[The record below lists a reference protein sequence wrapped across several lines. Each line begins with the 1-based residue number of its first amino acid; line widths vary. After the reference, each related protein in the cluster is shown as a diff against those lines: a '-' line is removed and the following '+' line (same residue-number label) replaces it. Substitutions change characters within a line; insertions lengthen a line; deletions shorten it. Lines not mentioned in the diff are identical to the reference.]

1 VLLDLGRPGVLRRTV
16 AGTAMSAAIVAEG
29 LHVAFGETN
38 ALIDVDLSVDAGST
52 VGVLG
57 HNGAGKTTLI
67 RVVST
72 LVRPSAGRVA
82 VEGFDVVEQSDAVRR
97 RIGVTG
103 QYAGLDDFLT
113 GRENLELVGR
123 LAGLNGTVRTRAAEL
138 IEWLG
143 LQDLAER
150 RVGQMSGGSRRR
162 VDLAAS
168 LVAWPSVLV
177 LDEPS
182 TGLDPIARAALWAV
196 VEELTAGGTTVLLTT
211 QYLEEADRLADHI
224 VMLAHGRVV
233 ASGTPRDLKRLIGD
247 KVVAATIPVSHVP
260 MLHLRPDAIHA
271 LDDDRVRVSFI
282 TNERRTPAH
291 VVTDLAASAGDLHDL
306 DVSSPSL
313 DDVFAHLNTTGAPT

>member
-1 VLLDLGRPGVLRRTV
+1 
-16 AGTAMSAAIVAEG
+16 
-29 LHVAFGETN
+29 
-38 ALIDVDLSVDAGST
+38 
-52 VGVLG
+52 
-57 HNGAGKTTLI
+57 
-67 RVVST
+67 
-72 LVRPSAGRVA
+72 
-82 VEGFDVVEQSDAVRR
+82 
-97 RIGVTG
+97 
-103 QYAGLDDFLT
+103 
-113 GRENLELVGR
+113 
-123 LAGLNGTVRTRAAEL
+123 
-138 IEWLG
+138 
-143 LQDLAER
+143 
-150 RVGQMSGGSRRR
+150 
-162 VDLAAS
+162 
-168 LVAWPSVLV
+168 VLV

-291 VVTDLAASAGDLHDL
+291 VVTDLAASTGDLHDL